1 MSKEPSVPVTQ
12 ALRLLREKGMAF
24 EVAHYNYVEHG
35 GTRHAATELG
45 VDEHVTVKTIV
56 METAAKQPL
65 IVLMHG
71 DRDISAKQM
80 SRIVGT
86 KSVVP
91 CSPDTAT
98 RHTGYL
104 VGGTSPF
111 GTRKPLPVYAEATLF
126 DLPLVWINAGHRGL
140 LVKISPAVLEQLLP
154 VTRVQ
159 VAITPETR
167 VPAHHPHVDAQG
179 AV

>member
-1 MSKEPSVPVTQ
+1 MSKEPGIPITP
-12 ALRLLREKGMAF
+12 AIRLLREKGAAF
-24 EVAHYNYVEHG
+24 ETAHYDYVEHG
-35 GTRHAATELG
+35 GTHHAAVELD
-45 VDEHVTVKTIV
+45 VDEHATVKTIV
-56 METAAKQPL
+56 METDAKKPL

-80 SRIVGT
+80 ARVLGT

-111 GTRKPLPVYAEATLF
+111 GTRKPLPVYAETTLF
-126 DLPLVWINAGHRGL
+126 DLPLIWINAGHRGL
-140 LVKISPAVLEQLLP
+140 LAKIAPAVLEQLLT
-154 VTRVQ
+154 VTRVA
-159 VAITPETR
+159 VAIVPETR
-167 VPAHHPHVDAQG
+167 RVIGQ
-179 AV
+179 